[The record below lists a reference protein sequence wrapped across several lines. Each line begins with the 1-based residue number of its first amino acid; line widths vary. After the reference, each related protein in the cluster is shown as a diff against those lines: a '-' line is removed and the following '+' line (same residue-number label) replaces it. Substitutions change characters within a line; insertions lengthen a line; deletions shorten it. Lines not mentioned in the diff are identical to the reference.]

1 MSPFGVCPL
10 LVSIYNVAPLI
21 PIYEQQVISYRHRQ
35 KQSLSQWVT
44 GVNHVHCVCVCLVWL
59 VHLVYLVDL
68 FYFVGLADWVLL
80 D

>member
-1 MSPFGVCPL
+1 LHQPRARMGD
-10 LVSIYNVAPLI
+10 VAPLI
-21 PIYEQQVISYRHRQ
+21 PIYEQQVISYRQ

-44 GVNHVHCVCVCLVWL
+44 GVNHVRCVCVCLVWL